1 MNQPEAPD
9 PMQTALTQQAMNTST
24 ANQQQA
30 TNMVNQSTPDY
41 SLTYDQTGTRT
52 YVDGFGRT
60 QTVPEYTA
68 TQKLSDVN
76 QGIYDSSKQAQG
88 NMASTASMLSAN
100 AQSAL
105 SNPFKLGNEETEA
118 RLYELGSKRLDP
130 QFAQNEEALRAR
142 LANSGIQAGSDAWNR
157 EMASFSQG
165 RNDAYNSLLL
175 NGRQLADQEL
185 STERNSSLNELNALL
200 TGSQIAAPNYV
211 NTPQTQVA
219 GVDYAGQVQNQYNQQ
234 VASNNAMMG
243 GLFGL
248 GGDILGAGVTKY
260 SDPRLKRDVR
270 RVGTLGNGLPVYAYR
285 YVWGG
290 PVEIGVMA
298 DEVEAVRPDA
308 VHEVGGFK
316 AVDYAKAVE
325 A

>member
-1 MNQPEAPD
+1 MNQPDAPD
-9 PMQTALTQQAMNTST
+9 PMMTALTQQAMNTST

-30 TNMVNQSTPDY
+30 TNMVNQATPDY

-88 NMASTASMLSAN
+88 NMASTAATLAGNVQSSLS
-100 AQSAL
+100 Q
-105 SNPFKLGNEETEA
+105 PFKLGNEATEA

-165 RNDAYNSLLL
+165 KNDAYNNLLL
-175 NGRQLADQEL
+175 SGRQLADQEL

-219 GVDYAGQVQNQYNQQ
+219 GVDYQGAVNQQ
-234 VASNNAMMG
+234 YQAQQQAYSSMMG

-248 GGDILGAGVTKY
+248 AGTGVRAMTGLKGGTSWY
-260 SDPRLKRDVR
+260 
-270 RVGTLGNGLPVYAYR
+270 
-285 YVWGG
+285 
-290 PVEIGVMA
+290 
-298 DEVEAVRPDA
+298 
-308 VHEVGGFK
+308 
-316 AVDYAKAVE
+316 
-325 A
+325 